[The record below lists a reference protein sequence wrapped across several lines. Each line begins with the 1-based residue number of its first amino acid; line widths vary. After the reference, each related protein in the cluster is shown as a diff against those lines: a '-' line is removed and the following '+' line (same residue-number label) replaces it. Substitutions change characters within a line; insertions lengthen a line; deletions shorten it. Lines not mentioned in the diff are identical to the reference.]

1 MTMDSYKGELAKRD
15 YPAAVQACQLK
26 SMLHNLISMIKAT
39 IIVNSANSLDL
50 ESANVVIHYADK
62 GSHQ

>member
-26 SMLHNLISMIKAT
+26 SMYYNLISMIYAT
-39 IIVNSANSLDL
+39 IIINSAKTL
-50 ESANVVIHYADK
+50 ESANVVIHYAEK